1 MENVIAAAQAIYTDE
16 QRMLLENF
24 RKMAE
29 AEFAPLAEKY
39 EDLGH
44 PPDADTL
51 KSLFAKV
58 EEFGLISGLIPEEDG
73 GAGIDRMTYGIL
85 YEELARIWAD
95 LAIAVL
101 IQSHAVF
108 AVNLLG
114 DAAQKETY
122 LKPLLRSQT
131 PGFLQPRTP
140 GLPRLA
146 YQKQQRP
153 SSRSVAAG
161 LRGVDL
167 FALG

>member
-73 GAGIDRMTYGIL
+73 GAGIDRMT
-85 YEELARIWAD
+85 
-95 LAIAVL
+95 
-101 IQSHAVF
+101 
-108 AVNLLG
+108 
-114 DAAQKETY
+114 
-122 LKPLLRSQT
+122 
-131 PGFLQPRTP
+131 
-140 GLPRLA
+140 
-146 YQKQQRP
+146 
-153 SSRSVAAG
+153 
-161 LRGVDL
+161 
-167 FALG
+167 

>member
-39 EDLGH
+39 ENLGH
-44 PPDADTL
+44 PPDAKTL

-58 EEFGLISGLIPEEDG
+58 EEFGLISGLIPEEEG

-101 IQSHAVF
+101 IQGHAVF
-108 AVNLLG
+108 RKNQCRQVNRESKSVI
-114 DAAQKETY
+114 QFKC
-122 LKPLLRSQT
+122 LRS
-131 PGFLQPRTP
+131 
-140 GLPRLA
+140 
-146 YQKQQRP
+146 
-153 SSRSVAAG
+153 
-161 LRGVDL
+161 
-167 FALG
+167 

>member
-114 DAAQKETY
+114 DAAGSRLERARGQD
-122 LKPLLRSQT
+122 
-131 PGFLQPRTP
+131 PRGTQGGQDFCYGP
-140 GLPRLA
+140 KALDF
-146 YQKQQRP
+146 QRG
-153 SSRSVAAG
+153 AIG
-161 LRGVDL
+161 LRNRGL
-167 FALG
+167 